1 MVTLYLLVAEEK
13 LNIPGIDTVELFN
26 GEAASL
32 TGWHVEDLNFGSYL
46 ANLKCGL
53 KYLTNTKTRHK
64 TMVLLPQELL
74 VANIPFRTLKQLP
87 GDYVI
92 TLPAGFHFVKNS
104 GSNIAE
110 ATNYVSEDWVEHRK
124 TFPRGNA

>member
-1 MVTLYLLVAEEK
+1 
-13 LNIPGIDTVELFN
+13 
-26 GEAASL
+26 
-32 TGWHVEDLNFGSYL
+32 
-46 ANLKCGL
+46 
-53 KYLTNTKTRHK
+53 
-64 TMVLLPQELL
+64 MVLLPQELL
-74 VANIPFRTLKQLP
+74 LANIPFRTLKQLP

-92 TLPAGFHFVKNS
+92 TLPAGLYFVINS

>member
-1 MVTLYLLVAEEK
+1 MWVEVSYKYQNQVRALMKVKY
-13 LNIPGIDTVELFN
+13 PELFK
-26 GEAASL
+26 ACPDA
-32 TGWHVEDLNFGSYL
+32 DL
-46 ANLKCGL
+46 
-53 KYLTNTKTRHK
+53 HK

-92 TLPAGFHFVKNS
+92 TLPAGLHFVKNS